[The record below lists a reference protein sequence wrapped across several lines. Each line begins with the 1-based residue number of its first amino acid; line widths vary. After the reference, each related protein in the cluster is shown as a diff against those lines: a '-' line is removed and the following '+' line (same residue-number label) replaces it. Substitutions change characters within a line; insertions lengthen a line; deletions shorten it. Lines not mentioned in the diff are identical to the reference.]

1 MINIFTKSKKVT
13 ETATI
18 DRTLLCRC
26 SVVMKGGR
34 GARRR
39 AGDFSPYDFRNN
51 GKHGGIERKFT
62 FAVPSIF
69 SRTIHERKLRSLF
82 HRVFH
87 ERGTF
92 VNYVRC
98 SVSFFTFVPRTWF
111 TFAVPLGSFY
121 GGLCSWITFA
131 VPYSVELNVSHGLRS
146 PFNSHERGLGTEHGT
161 NVELPTVLA
170 RNSGTNLFYHSFYSL
185 MVNGWMLF
193 RISPWKGFTAKTH
206 GTANMNCERGNVL
219 QIHYVT
225 TARKARTW
233 RRFANVLRNS
243 DTVFMF
249 SFSIRGIIL
258 QMHYGTANVG

>member
-1 MINIFTKSKKVT
+1 MINIFTKSKKATGTVMIDKT
-13 ETATI
+13 LLYRDYMTTYPSFCARWRAETFSATI
-18 DRTLLCRC
+18 LRSHD
-26 SVVMKGGR
+26 
-34 GARRR
+34 
-39 AGDFSPYDFRNN
+39 
-51 GKHGGIERKFT
+51 KHEEIERNFT
-62 FAVPSIF
+62 NVTTEAF
-69 SRTIHERKLRSLF
+69 SRTIHERNLCSRLRKVFYERDTFAIYERDYEISL
-82 HRVFH
+82 
-87 ERGTF
+87 TF
-92 VNYVRC
+92 VA
-98 SVSFFTFVPRTWF
+98 RTWF
-111 TFAVPLGSFY
+111 TNVTTEKSSIV
-121 GGLCSWITFA
+121 GLRSWVTFVTTCTA
-131 VPYSVELNVSHGLRS
+131 ELNENYGLRS
-146 PFNSHERGLGTEHGT
+146 PFNWHERGLGTEHGT
-161 NVELPTVLA
+161 NVEQAVTTGCSQGTV
-170 RNSGTNLFYHSFYSL
+170 LFYHSFYSL